1 MIPNSS
7 DIDLLGP
14 WAWKLMGA
22 SCWSPEGRTA
32 LGYVEDGEPKWAMIY
47 DHYEKNSIQ
56 MHVAGDHPKYWSRR
70 ALQAVFE
77 YPFYQLRVKK
87 VIGIVNS
94 ENTRALS
101 IHLRLGWQME
111 AVVKDVYDMGD
122 MYILSMTQ
130 EQCRWLRG
138 NDYGWERE
146 RTEAA

>member
-1 MIPNSS
+1 
-7 DIDLLGP
+7 
-14 WAWKLMGA
+14 MGA
-22 SCWSPEGRTA
+22 DTWSPEGRTA
-32 LGYVEDGEPKWAMIY
+32 LGYVKDGVPKWAMIY
-47 DHYEKNSIQ
+47 DNYETASIQ
-56 MHVAGDHPKYWSRR
+56 MHVAGDSPKYWSRQ

-87 VIGIVNS
+87 VIGICNS

-101 IHLRLGWQME
+101 IHLRLGWGLE
-111 AVVKDVYDMGD
+111 AVVKDVYEMGN

-146 RTEAA
+146 RTRAA

>member
-1 MIPNSS
+1 MQPNSA

-14 WAWKLMGA
+14 WAWDRMGA
-22 SCWSPEGRTA
+22 DTWSPEGRTA
-32 LGYVEDGEPKWAMIY
+32 LGYVKDGVPKWAMIY
-47 DHYEKNSIQ
+47 DNYETASIQ
-56 MHVAGDHPKYWSRR
+56 MHVAGDSPKYWSRQ

-87 VIGIVNS
+87 VIGICNS

-101 IHLRLGWQME
+101 IHLRLGWGLE
-111 AVVKDVYDMGD
+111 AVVKDVYEMGN

-146 RTEAA
+146 RTRAA